1 MANSNQT
8 ELMHIAHKHAVRTS
22 LTAGLFLVCMT
33 LAVWI
38 EGVSFLELFFC
49 CLAFVVTVFLALG
62 EWRNHYLASKGRAVP
77 E

>member
-49 CLAFVVTVFLALG
+49 CLAFD
-62 EWRNHYLASKGRAVP
+62 
-77 E
+77 